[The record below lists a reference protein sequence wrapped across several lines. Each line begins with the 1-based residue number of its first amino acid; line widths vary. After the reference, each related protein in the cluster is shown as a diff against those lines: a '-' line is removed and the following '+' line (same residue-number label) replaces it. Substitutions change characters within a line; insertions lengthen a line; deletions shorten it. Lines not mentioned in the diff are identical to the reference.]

1 MLHLYYNRLSFVLK
15 QKKEAKKKV
24 GRRGV
29 RGGCRL
35 PGLGHGYG
43 ILMLVS

>member
-29 RGGCRL
+29 RGGL
-35 PGLGHGYG
+35 QVAGLGARVWDSY
-43 ILMLVS
+43 VS

>member
-1 MLHLYYNRLSFVLK
+1 MLHLYYNLLSFVLK

-29 RGGCRL
+29 RGAAGCRAWGTGMGFL
-35 PGLGHGYG
+35 C
-43 ILMLVS
+43 